1 MVKSQA
7 DIVSAVIIVVLA
19 LSLTSSAL
27 LWGLP
32 LIQKRQDSVMV
43 TRAHNFFNKE
53 LVSKIKSVAN
63 VGGTEKAILD
73 VKGIWTLNVTKN
85 TISFMFFSKASD
97 KATGVWVGEGCDS
110 VEGFK
115 GQEGIFGEEE
125 PCLVCAFSKEVSGGY
140 EITYEIGCR
149 TLTSDGKKY
158 KIEFVKPTG
167 GLTTSTGK
175 GIAISRQSV
184 SQVDPN
190 LIITKIEILLL

>member
-97 KATGVWVGEGCDS
+97 KATGV
-110 VEGFK
+110 
-115 GQEGIFGEEE
+115 
-125 PCLVCAFSKEVSGGY
+125 
-140 EITYEIGCR
+140 
-149 TLTSDGKKY
+149 
-158 KIEFVKPTG
+158 
-167 GLTTSTGK
+167 
-175 GIAISRQSV
+175 
-184 SQVDPN
+184 
-190 LIITKIEILLL
+190 